1 MDNVFFPSMAIS
13 DVAPSDN
20 AGTDPPLKYTG
31 VDGQLPSDSLFSDPF
46 ASNTTDWDSYIR
58 DFGGDDAFQDTGS
71 FNTSLLS
78 TSPVASA
85 SLRNTPD
92 TVISNVC
99 MNTTGAGEGFD
110 ERNMAAE
117 HNINTTN
124 MPEPSSH
131 QQPTTF
137 TTITD
142 LAANDYNQTTSNS
155 ASYPATTTGQAT
167 GMAAGTVVCSA
178 ATLGAPQ
185 TEPALVMNASPRRR
199 VSRLPPDIGADG
211 QIKYLEP
218 HEIPQTPVEGR
229 QYSVQHGAQNNLAL
243 PPELEKHLYH
253 LPGQEYTQQQ
263 QQVPQRMP
271 AQPMQSQPMQSQP
284 MQSQPMSFQQIQ
296 QMPGPPTLQSSQR
309 PQHFQQSQHASEL
322 QNYSNQR
329 FYVQNP
335 DFIQNAQHAQ
345 HPQQQSQH
353 PQHPQHPQYFQ
364 NHQNPQYLQHG
375 NFPSRQQHSMDP
387 RRIPQQTMGQDPR
400 QFSNMN
406 SFQPGMH
413 APRPATQ
420 QSQQS
425 MAPAHGRLQI
435 QTHPLTPG
443 QVQMKTLPMIPGQLQ
458 TQTHPMTPGHSREA
472 YYTAEGYRSSST
484 RAEKPPTT
492 NGNEFLRGRDF
503 RPVWSVGEINTNWLD
518 TSLNTVEPHVKPF
531 LKKDIKL
538 GMSSQNATK
547 AAITDGFVRGAAW
560 AAKLFLTQIDKEMRG
575 SGTMLGFRPH
585 KKVQKT
591 ELEKSVVEHIVR
603 NNPPSIHGAQ
613 CANVIAWAYDEF
625 YPGVFRQEGSNGQ
638 LRGPKEI
645 LEAWKTLRDNVEPNH
660 LKPVLYDTSTGLTV
674 MTDLQ
679 PSRPPVAQVRTV
691 MTQGGQVPA
700 IKFSQFSAPDATN
713 GHIAVNSG
721 ENFFTNPQVP
731 ASMALQQ
738 TRRAEPATSKT
749 IAKPPGAKTTP
760 KTAEEKKEN
769 RNRKVD
775 SRLQWTLTGQS
786 RPVKLEK
793 LEGVSYYCSDGQ
805 FRILEGE
812 RLQQAMERTQEHQR
826 RQSEARAMAG
836 DAGTS
841 MHSTANDKST
851 LAVATGVQPSS
862 SGPKTT
868 SADDDQVPQAMYESS
883 LCDEMTDV
891 ESQNDE
897 ATATYS
903 VDDFQTLQAISRLDS
918 NTRHQATNRGEVRR
932 KRVPDEE
939 SMPAGRRKRG
949 RQDVQQ
955 GLEEQ
960 RTGNEMLHT
969 PHMISYADD

>member
-1 MDNVFFPSMAIS
+1 
-13 DVAPSDN
+13 
-20 AGTDPPLKYTG
+20 
-31 VDGQLPSDSLFSDPF
+31 
-46 ASNTTDWDSYIR
+46 
-58 DFGGDDAFQDTGS
+58 
-71 FNTSLLS
+71 
-78 TSPVASA
+78 
-85 SLRNTPD
+85 
-92 TVISNVC
+92 
-99 MNTTGAGEGFD
+99 
-110 ERNMAAE
+110 
-117 HNINTTN
+117 
-124 MPEPSSH
+124 
-131 QQPTTF
+131 
-137 TTITD
+137 
-142 LAANDYNQTTSNS
+142 
-155 ASYPATTTGQAT
+155 
-167 GMAAGTVVCSA
+167 
-178 ATLGAPQ
+178 
-185 TEPALVMNASPRRR
+185 
-199 VSRLPPDIGADG
+199 
-211 QIKYLEP
+211 
-218 HEIPQTPVEGR
+218 
-229 QYSVQHGAQNNLAL
+229 
-243 PPELEKHLYH
+243 
-253 LPGQEYTQQQ
+253 
-263 QQVPQRMP
+263 
-271 AQPMQSQPMQSQP
+271 
-284 MQSQPMSFQQIQ
+284 
-296 QMPGPPTLQSSQR
+296 
-309 PQHFQQSQHASEL
+309 
-322 QNYSNQR
+322 
-329 FYVQNP
+329 
-335 DFIQNAQHAQ
+335 
-345 HPQQQSQH
+345 
-353 PQHPQHPQYFQ
+353 
-364 NHQNPQYLQHG
+364 
-375 NFPSRQQHSMDP
+375 
-387 RRIPQQTMGQDPR
+387 MGQDPR

-425 MAPAHGRLQI
+425 MTPAHGRLQM
-435 QTHPLTPG
+435 QTHSLTPG
-443 QVQMKTLPMIPGQLQ
+443 QVQMKTQPMIPGQIQ

-518 TSLNTVEPHVKPF
+518 ASPNTVEPHVKPF

-700 IKFSQFSAPDATN
+700 IRFSQFSAPDATN

-738 TRRAEPATSKT
+738 TRRAESATSKT
-749 IAKPPGAKTTP
+749 IAKPPGARTTP

-786 RPVKLEK
+786 RPVKLEQ

-812 RLQQAMERTQEHQR
+812 RLQQAMERTEEHQR
-826 RQSEARAMAG
+826 RQLEARAMAG

-862 SGPKTT
+862 NGPKTT
-868 SADDDQVPQAMYESS
+868 SADDDQAPQAMYESN
-883 LCDEMTDV
+883 LCDEATDV

-903 VDDFQTLQAISRLDS
+903 VDDFQTLEAISRLDS

-939 SMPAGRRKRG
+939 SMLAGRRKRG

-969 PHMISYADD
+969 SHMISYGDD